1 MHFRTF
7 RVIAN
12 IALVAVWAVWDG
24 NRVWSAFGDILGL
37 CKACFGGARLGRLER
52 FGCAFREQRGNS
64 VRCED
69 CAGFGLDRLGC
80 ISGRLDRFESQQ
92 AVRRWRFK
100 PFGAVWR
107 AF

>member
-37 CKACFGGARLGRLER
+37 CKACFGGALLGRLER

-69 CAGFGLDRLGC
+69 CAGFGLVITFG
-80 ISGRLDRFESQQ
+80 
-92 AVRRWRFK
+92 VH
-100 PFGAVWR
+100 FGAFGPVR
-107 AF
+107 VAASSASVAV